1 MKMITHFVGL
11 DVHKKS
17 IVYAC
22 ADATSQSVSEA
33 VSLASDATVLM
44 SHLERLGSKET
55 LQVGYEAGP
64 TGYWL
69 CRTLRQAGYSCVV
82 MAPTTIPSASGDKIK
97 TDRRDARK
105 LARVLRS
112 GDFSPVQVPSV
123 ETEAIRDLTRL
134 REDLKAAE
142 RVAQQQ
148 LLGFL
153 LRSGHVYP
161 LKHWTAKHQTWIE
174 RVEFEHPVQKVTCM
188 RYLEQVRAQTAQI
201 KAVDQQLESVV
212 DSWSYRDVVRAL
224 MAFRGIRLLTA
235 VTVLAELGDLT
246 RFRNAPALMAYLGLV
261 PSEHSSGGTRRQGHL
276 TKTGNGH
283 VRRVLVEAS
292 WAYRFRPR
300 QGGAIGK
307 RASATSPE
315 VQRIAMKA
323 QERLNSRYRKLTAR
337 GVSKPKVVASIARE
351 LAGFLWSIGQLDE
364 FRRAPAAAA

>member
-1 MKMITHFVGL
+1 MNKVAHFVGL

-22 ADATSQSVSEA
+22 ADATSQSVGEA

-55 LQVGYEAGP
+55 LLVGYESGP

-69 CRTLRQAGYSCVV
+69 CRALRDAGYSCVV
-82 MAPTTIPSASGDKIK
+82 MAATTIPSAAGDKIK

-112 GDFSPVQVPSV
+112 GDFSAVEVPSV

-148 LLGFL
+148 LQGFL
-153 LRSGHVYP
+153 LRIGRVYSQ
-161 LKHWTAKHQTWIE
+161 KHWTAKHVAWIE
-174 RVEFEHPVQKVTCM
+174 ATKFEHPVQQMTCL
-188 RYLEQVRAQTAQI
+188 RYLEQVRARTSEIA
-201 KAVDQQLESVV
+201 AVDQQLETVV
-212 DSWSYRDVVRAL
+212 DAWSYRDVVRAL

-246 RFRNAPALMAYLGLV
+246 RFRTAPALMAYLGLV

-292 WAYRFRPR
+292 WAYRFRPK

-307 RASATSPE
+307 RASATSPD

-323 QERLNSRYRKLTAR
+323 QERLHSRYRKLTAR
-337 GVSKPKVVASIARE
+337 GVSKPKVVVSIARE
-351 LAGFLWSIGQLDE
+351 LAGFLWAIGQLEE
-364 FRRAPAAAA
+364 FSKAPAAAA